1 MVIEF
6 QKVSFS
12 YGSRSVLREI
22 SFLITGK
29 EKVAILG
36 GSGEG
41 KTTILKLILG
51 LLRPDSGS
59 ILIDGEDI
67 TNKSEDQ
74 LREIRIKFSI
84 VFQEGALFDSL
95 NVKENVA
102 FCLREYTKMSE
113 EQIDAKVRT
122 LLARVGMESAMDL
135 MPEELSGGM
144 HRRVAIM
151 RSLAAFEP
159 EMFLYD
165 EPTSGLDPVNAD
177 IIYKLMTELSQ
188 EGKGFIMVTHEVP
201 AAARV
206 SDRFLL
212 LARGSLIFDGN
223 KAELLRFSAPEI
235 QFYLKEW
242 KECFE
247 LKDHFSGEGSDV

>member
-1 MVIEF
+1 MVIDF
-6 QKVSFS
+6 QSVSFS
-12 YGSRSVLREI
+12 YGSRSVLKEITFRIEGRER
-22 SFLITGK
+22 
-29 EKVAILG
+29 VAILG

-41 KTTILKLILG
+41 KTTVLKLILG
-51 LLRPDSGS
+51 LLRPDSGR

-67 TNKSEDQ
+67 TDRSEDE
-74 LREIRIKFSI
+74 LREIRVKFSI

-102 FCLREYTKMSE
+102 FCLREYTRMSE
-113 EQIDAKVRT
+113 EEIDAKVRG
-122 LLARVGMESAMDL
+122 LLARVGMENAMDL

-144 HRRVAIM
+144 QRRVAIM

-177 IIYKLMTELSQ
+177 IIYKLMTELSE

-201 AAARV
+201 AAAKV

-212 LARGSLIFDGN
+212 LTQGSLVFDGN

-235 QFYLKEW
+235 RFYLKEW
-242 KECFE
+242 QKCFE
-247 LKDHFSGEGSDV
+247 I

>member
-1 MVIEF
+1 MMIEF

-12 YGSRSVLREI
+12 YGSRSVLKEI
-22 SFLITGK
+22 SFRIKGR
-29 EKVAILG
+29 ERVAILG
-36 GSGEG
+36 SSGEG
-41 KTTILKLILG
+41 KTTVLKLIPG
-51 LLRPDSGS
+51 LLRPDTGR

-67 TNKSEDQ
+67 TDKSEDE
-74 LREIRIKFSI
+74 LREIRVKFSI

-102 FCLREYTKMSE
+102 FCLREYTRMSE
-113 EQIDAKVRT
+113 EEIDAKVRS
-122 LLARVGMESAMDL
+122 LLARVGMEYAMDL

-144 HRRVAIM
+144 QRRVAIM

-177 IIYKLMTELSQ
+177 IIYKLITELSE

-212 LARGSLIFDGN
+212 LAKGRLIFDGN
-223 KAELLRFSAPEI
+223 KENLLSLHVPEI
-235 QFYLKEW
+235 QLYVKEW
-242 KECFE
+242 SKC
-247 LKDHFSGEGSDV
+247 LDV

>member
-1 MVIEF
+1 MIDF
-6 QKVSFS
+6 QSVSFS
-12 YGSRSVLREI
+12 YGSRPVLKEI
-22 SFLITGK
+22 SFRIEGK

-41 KTTILKLILG
+41 KTTVLKLILG
-51 LLRPDSGS
+51 LLRPDSGR

-67 TNKSEDQ
+67 TDRSEDE

-84 VFQEGALFDSL
+84 VFQDGALFDSL

-102 FCLREYTKMSE
+102 FCLREYTRMSE
-113 EQIDAKVRT
+113 EEIDAKVRS
-122 LLARVGMESAMDL
+122 LLARVGMEDALDL

-144 HRRVAIM
+144 QRRVAIM

-177 IIYKLMTELSQ
+177 IIYKLMSELSE

-212 LARGSLIFDGN
+212 LAQGRLVFDGN
-223 KAELLRFSAPEI
+223 KEELLQFSAPEI

-242 KECFE
+242 RKCFE
-247 LKDHFSGEGSDV
+247 L

>member
-1 MVIEF
+1 MVIDF
-6 QKVSFS
+6 QSVSFS
-12 YGSRSVLREI
+12 YGSRSVLKEITFHIEGRER
-22 SFLITGK
+22 
-29 EKVAILG
+29 VAILG

-41 KTTILKLILG
+41 KTTVLKLILG
-51 LLRPDSGS
+51 LLRPDSGR

-67 TNKSEDQ
+67 TDRSEDE
-74 LREIRIKFSI
+74 LREIRVKFSI

-102 FCLREYTKMSE
+102 FCLREYTRMSE
-113 EQIDAKVRT
+113 EEIDAKVRG
-122 LLARVGMESAMDL
+122 LLARVGMENAMDL

-144 HRRVAIM
+144 QRRVAIM

-177 IIYKLMTELSQ
+177 IIYKLMTELSE

-212 LARGSLIFDGN
+212 LANGGLVFDGD
-223 KAELLRFSAPEI
+223 KTELLHFPAPEI

-242 KECFE
+242 RKCFE
-247 LKDHFSGEGSDV
+247 L

>member
-1 MVIEF
+1 MIIDF
-6 QKVSFS
+6 QDVSFS

-22 SFLITGK
+22 SFRIEGT
-29 EKVAILG
+29 ERVAILG
-36 GSGEG
+36 SSGEG
-41 KTTILKLILG
+41 KTTVLKLILG
-51 LLRPDSGS
+51 LLRSDSGK
-59 ILIDGEDI
+59 IWVDGEDI
-67 TNKSEDQ
+67 TEKSEDE
-74 LREIRIKFSI
+74 LRDIRMKFSI

-102 FCLREYTKMSE
+102 FCLREYTRMSE
-113 EQIDAKVRT
+113 EEIDAKVRS
-122 LLARVGMESAMDL
+122 LLARVGMEGALNL

-165 EPTSGLDPVNAD
+165 EPTSGLDPINAD
-177 IIYKLMTELSQ
+177 IIYKLISELSE

-212 LARGSLIFDGN
+212 LSGGRLVFDGDKEN
-223 KAELLRFSAPEI
+223 LLRLPLPEI
-235 QFYLKEW
+235 RLYV
-242 KECFE
+242 
-247 LKDHFSGEGSDV
+247 EGWQKCLGL

>member
-12 YGSRSVLREI
+12 YRTRPVLKEI
-22 SFLITGK
+22 TFRLQGT
-29 EKVAILG
+29 ERVAILG

-41 KTTILKLILG
+41 KTTLLKLILG
-51 LLRPDSGS
+51 LLRPDSGR
-59 ILIDGEDI
+59 ILIDGDDI
-67 TNKSEDQ
+67 ATMSEDE
-74 LREIRIKFSI
+74 LRKIRLKFSI

-102 FCLREYTKMSE
+102 FCLREYARMSE
-113 EQIDAKVRT
+113 EEVDAKVRS
-122 LLARVGMESAMDL
+122 LLARVGMEDATDL

-144 HRRVAIM
+144 QRRVAIM

-177 IIYKLMTELSQ
+177 IIYKLITELSE
-188 EGKGFIMVTHEVP
+188 EGKGFVIVTHEVP

-206 SDRFLL
+206 ARRFMLL
-212 LARGSLIFDGN
+212 VHGRLIFDGN
-223 KAELLRFSAPEI
+223 KKELLSLPVPEI
-235 QFYLKEW
+235 EHYVKEW
-242 KECFE
+242 AKCLE
-247 LKDHFSGEGSDV
+247 L